1 MFSSAE
7 IKEHLHINVRPED
20 GEYMCRRGI
29 SALSCLLHSAKFGE
43 HIFEARIIDQVLY
56 SFYYD

>member
-20 GEYMCRRGI
+20 GECAGGEFL
-29 SALSCLLHSAKFGE
+29 LSPA
-43 HIFEARIIDQVLY
+43 
-56 SFYYD
+56 SFTLPNLESTFLKPGS